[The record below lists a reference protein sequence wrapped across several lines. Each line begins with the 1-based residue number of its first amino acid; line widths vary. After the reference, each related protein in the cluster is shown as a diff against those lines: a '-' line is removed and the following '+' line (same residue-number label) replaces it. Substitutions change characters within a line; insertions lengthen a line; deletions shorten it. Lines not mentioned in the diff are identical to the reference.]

1 MKKILTIALVAVL
14 AATSLFAGVN
24 FSGRFRQGYTFTFA
38 DGQDPASAAWKT
50 NEAKF
55 VIKATDDDGIWTVGL
70 KNYGPLDS
78 NDKWAANASVS
89 LTKALAKAG
98 VDMGD
103 FGLAISLGNNSK
115 MTALS
120 AYNDP
125 TGNEYFKLKN
135 NGNES
140 IQFAANYGSLVKF
153 NVAFDP
159 TNDGGSTVASALI
172 APVDGISVGA
182 GYTYNGYFNDSFAP
196 VDAEGSSLGFAGKN
210 MVGVSALVDVAKLAD
225 LDFKLAVSAYDNILL
240 EKDANVNSF
249 AANVSTGVDMVDG
262 FVEFVMNNQKDNNK
276 FGLNTC
282 INFNLVDNLALDA
295 YFNIG
300 DFSDVSKSYN
310 IGADASHDLA
320 GVTFA
325 LNADYAASDKAFSVT
340 PKMIIVF

>member
-24 FSGRFRQGYTFTFA
+24 FSGRFRQGYTFTFK
-38 DGQDPASAAWKT
+38 DGQDPTSAAWKSE
-50 NEAKF
+50 EAKF
-55 VIKATDDDGIWTVGL
+55 VIKATDDDGIWTIGL
-70 KNYGPLDS
+70 KKVGDLDS

-120 AYNDP
+120 AYKDS

-135 NGNES
+135 NGKES

-159 TNDGGSTVASALI
+159 TTTANGSTVASVLV
-172 APVDGISVGA
+172 APVNGVSVGA
-182 GYTYNGYFNDSFAP
+182 GYAYNGWFKDSFA
-196 VDAEGSSLGFAGKN
+196 EKTGKN

-249 AANVSTGVDMVDG
+249 AANVSAGVDMVDG

-282 INFNLVDNLALDA
+282 INFNVVENLALDA

-310 IGADASHDLA
+310 IGADASYDLA

-325 LNADYAASDKAFSVT
+325 LNADYAASDKVFSVT

>member
-1 MKKILTIALVAVL
+1 
-14 AATSLFAGVN
+14 
-24 FSGRFRQGYTFTFA
+24 
-38 DGQDPASAAWKT
+38 
-50 NEAKF
+50 
-55 VIKATDDDGIWTVGL
+55 
-70 KNYGPLDS
+70 
-78 NDKWAANASVS
+78 
-89 LTKALAKAG
+89 
-98 VDMGD
+98 
-103 FGLAISLGNNSK
+103 

-135 NGNES
+135 NGKES

-159 TNDGGSTVASALI
+159 TNAGGSTVASALV
-172 APVDGISVGA
+172 APVNGVSVGA
-182 GYTYNGYFNDSFAP
+182 GYAYNGYFNDSFAP
-196 VDAEGSSLGFAGKN
+196 VDAAGKSLGFTGKN

-249 AANVSTGVDMVDG
+249 AANVSAGVDMVDG

-282 INFNLVDNLALDA
+282 INLNVVENLALDA

-310 IGADASHDLA
+310 IGADASYDLS

-325 LNADYAASDKAFSVT
+325 LNADYAASDKVYSVT